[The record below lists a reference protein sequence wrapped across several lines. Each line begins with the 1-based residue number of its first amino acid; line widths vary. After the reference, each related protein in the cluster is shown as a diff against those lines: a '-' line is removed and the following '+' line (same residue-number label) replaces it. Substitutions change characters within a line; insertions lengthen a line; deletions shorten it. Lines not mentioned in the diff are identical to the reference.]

1 MEIALEDRT
10 PASIADQAT
19 LPWDGEQLLAALT
32 AAARWLEQHAESVN
46 ALNVFP
52 VPDGDTGTNMSLTL
66 SGAIQDVAPDP
77 SCAVVSDRIKYWA
90 TMRGRGNSGII
101 LSQVLRGLAQA
112 LAGHTHMGAAE
123 LASALAQASAT
134 AYQAV
139 MKPVEGTMLTVVREA
154 AEAAQAAA
162 TDNAPLIDVLEAAT
176 MGARAAVR
184 RTPDLLKTLRDAGVV
199 DAGGEGLALI
209 LEGMLRYARGEEL
222 EIEQAQAPA
231 AVAFA
236 DIHGPDDFGYC
247 TNFVLQGANLPFDEI
262 RANLAAMGQSAVIVG
277 DADLIKVH
285 IHLLMPGD
293 ALNYAARFGAL
304 AAIEITNM
312 DLQREAIHEARM
324 RTENHKEAAARSQSS
339 AATDDRLRTAD
350 YEQQT
355 TDEPVADVGIVAVAP
370 GDGFAAIFRSLN
382 VDAVVGGGQT
392 MNPSTEDLL
401 QAIDR
406 LPQHEVIVLPNNSN
420 IIMAARQ
427 AAEMSAK
434 HVRVLPAK
442 TLPQGIAAKLSFN
455 YQAGLE
461 ENMRSMAA
469 ALQQVRTAEITTA
482 VRDAAV
488 DGVQVSA
495 GQTIGLLDGD
505 LVAAADDRERVID
518 DLLTQMGL
526 DEREI
531 VTVYFGQ
538 TIERGDAEALA
549 ARIGQRYAD
558 VEVEVQP
565 GGQPLYD
572 YIISAE

>member
-1 MEIALEDRT
+1 MMLENQS
-10 PASIADQAT
+10 PASIAEQAALT
-19 LPWDGEQLLAALT
+19 WDGAQLLAAL
-32 AAARWLEQHAESVN
+32 AAAAHWLEQHAESVN

-77 SCAVVSDRIKYWA
+77 SCAVVAERVKHWA

-101 LSQVLRGLAQA
+101 LSQVLRGMAQA
-112 LAGHTHMGAAE
+112 LAGHAHMGAAE
-123 LASALAQASAT
+123 LAAALAQASAT

-139 MKPVEGTMLTVVREA
+139 MKPVEGTMLTVIREA
-154 AEAAQAAA
+154 AEAAQIAVSRG
-162 TDNAPLIDVLEAAT
+162 TPLIEVLDAAV
-176 MGARAAVR
+176 ASAYESVR

-199 DAGGEGLALI
+199 DAGGQGLALI

-222 EIEQAQAPA
+222 ELEQAQTPA
-231 AVAFA
+231 AIAFA
-236 DIHGPDDFGYC
+236 DVHGPDDFGYC
-247 TNFVLQGANLPFDEI
+247 TNFVLQGAGMPFDEI
-262 RANLAAMGQSAVIVG
+262 RAALADMGQSAVIVG
-277 DADLIKVH
+277 DAELIKVH

-293 ALNYAARFGAL
+293 ALNFAARFGAL
-304 AAIEITNM
+304 SAIEITNM
-312 DLQREAIHEARM
+312 DLQREALHDIRARADG
-324 RTENHKEAAARSQSS
+324 RPT
-339 AATDDRLRTAD
+339 TDDAAD
-350 YEQQT
+350 TQYAIRDTQHVS
-355 TDEPVADVGIVAVAP
+355 DEPVADIGTVAVAP
-370 GDGFAAIFRSLN
+370 GAGFAAIFRSLN

-392 MNPSTEDLL
+392 MNPSTADLL
-401 QAIDR
+401 QAIEQ
-406 LPQHEVIVLPNNSN
+406 LPQREVIVLPNNGN

-434 HVRVLPAK
+434 HVRVLPSK

-455 YQAGLE
+455 YQASLE
-461 ENMRSMAA
+461 ENLQAMAA
-469 ALQQVRTAEITTA
+469 ALRQVRTVEITTA

-488 DGVQVSA
+488 DGVQVRA

-505 LVAAADDRERVID
+505 LVTAADDRERVID
-518 DLLTQMGL
+518 DLLTRIGL

-538 TIERGDAEALA
+538 AVDRGDAEALA
-549 ARIGQRYAD
+549 ARIGQRFTD
-558 VEVEVQP
+558 VEVEVQA